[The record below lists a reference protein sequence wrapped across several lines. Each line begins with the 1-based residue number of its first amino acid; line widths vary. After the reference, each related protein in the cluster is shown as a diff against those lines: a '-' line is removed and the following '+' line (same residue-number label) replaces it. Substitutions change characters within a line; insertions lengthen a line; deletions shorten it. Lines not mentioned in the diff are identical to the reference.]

1 MNHIGRIKII
11 IPNRDLMQCLCICPH
26 CGSHIVYGL
35 MMMTS
40 GIHNC
45 PNCNDELNRQI
56 ELDKKADYNVYVR
69 KANNNEYE
77 PYKYQEEENEKENR

>member
-1 MNHIGRIKII
+1 MKHIGRIKVIQEAE
-11 IPNRDLMQCLCICPH
+11 NVMDCVCVCPH
-26 CGSHIVYGL
+26 CGSHALYGN

-45 PNCNDELNRQI
+45 PKCNAEIRRQI
-56 ELDKKADYNVYVR
+56 ELDKKADYDVYVR

-77 PYKYQEEENEKENR
+77 PYKYQENKGE

>member
-1 MNHIGRIKII
+1 MKHIGRIKVIQEVE
-11 IPNRDLMQCLCICPH
+11 NEMDCVCICPH
-26 CGSHIVYGL
+26 CGSHVVYGN

-45 PNCNDELNRQI
+45 PNCNAEVNRQL
-56 ELDKKADYNVYVR
+56 ELDRKADYDVYVR

-77 PYKYQEEENEKENR
+77 PYRYQENEGE